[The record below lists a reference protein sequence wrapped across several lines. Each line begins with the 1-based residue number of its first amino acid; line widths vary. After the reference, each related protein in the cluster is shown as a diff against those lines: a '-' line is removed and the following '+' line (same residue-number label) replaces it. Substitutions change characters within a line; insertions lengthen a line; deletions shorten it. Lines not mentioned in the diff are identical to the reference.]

1 MDGIS
6 STVVM
11 GAYMI
16 KKKKKS
22 EPWLNQT
29 LR

>member
-11 GAYMI
+11 GTYMI
-16 KKKKKS
+16 KIIIG